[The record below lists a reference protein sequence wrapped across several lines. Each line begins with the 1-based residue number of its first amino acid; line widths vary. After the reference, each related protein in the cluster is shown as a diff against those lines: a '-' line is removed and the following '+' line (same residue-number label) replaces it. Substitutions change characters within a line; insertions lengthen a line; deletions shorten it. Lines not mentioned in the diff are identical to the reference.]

1 MVKRKFKV
9 TVDGETFLVEV
20 DEVKEPREAS
30 TLAEPSLPRQPVT
43 KAVPSQPVSTES
55 GTVNAPIPG
64 VVSEIRVSQGDRVE
78 DGSVLL
84 VLEAMKM
91 ENEVYAPIDGV
102 VSEVYVEAGQQVGL
116 GDRLVK
122 IS

>member
-1 MVKRKFKV
+1 MKRKFKV
-9 TVDGETFLVEV
+9 TVDGETFIVEV

-30 TLAEPSLPRQPVT
+30 ALAEPSVPRQPVT
-43 KAVPSQPVSTES
+43 RAVPSRPAASEN
-55 GTVNAPIPG
+55 GTVYAPIPG
-64 VVSEIRVSQGDRVE
+64 VVSEIHVSQGERVQ

-91 ENEVYAPIDGV
+91 ENEVYAPVDGV
-102 VSEVYVEAGQQVGL
+102 VSEIYVETGQQVGR
-116 GDRLVK
+116 GDLLVK